1 MNNNEDNNR
10 IDTYRPYFFPS
21 NSRNDL
27 LSCYNDHEDGIDNDE
42 PYIPN
47 NPDDDHPSN
56 RSTKQTKNTHQPSH
70 DLSSR
75 LMKILGKAL
84 AITTTLAFLIA
95 IPSIAI
101 VVSVY
106 KADRAKFAFI
116 VSAAT
121 FVLITV
127 AMSMKL
133 IYHHLNNWY
142 MPDVQKYVVRLLW
155 LVPLYAIQS
164 LLSLLFQDA
173 RIYIDTL
180 RDLYEAFVIQSFV
193 YYLMEILGGEDTLVS
208 ILEGKDAHHG
218 QHDRLTGLFFH
229 DWDMG
234 LEFLLQ
240 CKRGVIQYV
249 LIKTIATIATAALE
263 PFGLYCDGEFGWDK
277 GYTYISTVITFSQ
290 CWALY
295 CLVLFYHATSDNLRH
310 PVNWRPMGKFLCV
323 KGVVFFTWW
332 QGLAI
337 ALLRSRGIIG
347 DIGTW
352 GGDDVASGLQDYLV
366 CVEMFCFAIA
376 HKFTFTHLEYLPGHN
391 GGVEGRHRGGMEEQL
406 LGSSD
411 DDGGGGGVAHRMDEA
426 GYRFED
432 FGEEEE
438 EEDFYKTPTI
448 RTLNA
453 PMGFLDAFWSSTSV
467 PNETLNEIKRF
478 RNGVSDQVMNQS
490 SELTAISMASM
501 QYAESI

>member
-1 MNNNEDNNR
+1 MQTENND
-10 IDTYRPYFFPS
+10 DSKGTCYPSYFFPS
-21 NSRNDL
+21 KSRNNLL
-27 LSCYNDHEDGIDNDE
+27 LSCNDHDDNHNHNHDHDDE
-42 PYIPN
+42 LYIPN
-47 NPDDDHPSN
+47 NPDDD
-56 RSTKQTKNTHQPSH
+56 RQYDRTTISTEHSH
-70 DLSSR
+70 LSSR

-84 AITTTLAFLIA
+84 AITTTLSFLIA

-101 VVSVY
+101 VATVY
-106 KADRAKFAFI
+106 KADQAKFAAI
-116 VSAAT
+116 LSAAS

-127 AMSMKL
+127 AMSMRQ
-133 IYHHLNNWY
+133 IYLHLNNWY

-173 RIYIDTL
+173 RIYIDTM
-180 RDLYEAFVIQSFV
+180 RDLYEAFVIQSFL
-193 YYLMEILGGEDTLVS
+193 YYLMEILGGEDTLVF
-208 ILEGKDAHHG
+208 ILQEKDAHYG
-218 QHDRLTGLFFH
+218 RHDPFTVLFFH

-249 LIKTIATIATAALE
+249 LIKTLATVATAALQ
-263 PFGLYCDGEFGWDK
+263 PFQLYCEGEFGWDK
-277 GYTYISTVITFSQ
+277 GYTYISTVMTISQ

-295 CLVLFYHATSDNLRH
+295 SLVLFYHATSENLRQ
-310 PVNWRPMGKFLCV
+310 PVDWHPMGKFLCV

-332 QGLAI
+332 QGLLI
-337 ALLRSRGIIG
+337 QLLRSQHIIG

-352 GGDDVASGLQDYLV
+352 SGDDVASGLQDYLV

-376 HKFTFTHLEYLPGHN
+376 HAYTFTHLEYLPGH
-391 GGVEGRHRGGMEEQL
+391 
-406 LGSSD
+406 
-411 DDGGGGGVAHRMDEA
+411 GGGVRRGDGDEERLLGNGGGAAGGLDIGARDRNKA
-426 GYRFED
+426 GYTYDEL
-432 FGEEEE
+432 GEEGEE
-438 EEDFYKTPTI
+438 ADFYKPPTI

-453 PMGFLDAFWSSTSV
+453 PMGFRDAFWSSTSV
-467 PNETLNEIKRF
+467 PNETLSEIKRF

-490 SELTAISMASM
+490 SELTMTSMASM